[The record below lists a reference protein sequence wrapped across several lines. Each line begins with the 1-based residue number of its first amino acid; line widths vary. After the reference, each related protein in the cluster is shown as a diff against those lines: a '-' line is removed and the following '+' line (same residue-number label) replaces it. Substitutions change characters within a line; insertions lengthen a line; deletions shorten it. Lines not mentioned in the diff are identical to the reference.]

1 MTGGDIAA
9 ESYDSGVP
17 LPMHGTARLNVS
29 DPDRIELNINS
40 DPANLAATRTT
51 VEQFARTQGGFDEQA
66 TSELGLVLN
75 EALANVMRHA
85 YGGATDRPIRIG
97 AAIDRTAAT
106 KTGPG
111 RVTLT
116 MTIRDWGTGENPQA
130 RLEHIQPNPSKPGG
144 LGLVC
149 LRELTND
156 VHFEPQPDGMLLTM
170 RKTRRTEGS
179 PQ

>member
-1 MTGGDIAA
+1 
-9 ESYDSGVP
+9 
-17 LPMHGTARLNVS
+17 MHGTARLNVS

-40 DPANLAATRTT
+40 DPANLATARTT
-51 VEQFARTQGGFDEQA
+51 VEEFARTQGGFDERA

-75 EALANVMRHA
+75 EALANVIRHA
-85 YGGATDRPIRIG
+85 YGGATDRPIRIEVS
-97 AAIDRTAAT
+97 IDRAT
-106 KTGPG
+106 SGQVK
-111 RVTLT
+111 LT
-116 MTIRDWGTGENPQA
+116 MTVRDWGTGENPQA